1 MTTLSLNFLKFQMNK
16 KITIFFLAL
25 IFLSNCSFDNK
36 TGIWSGDE
44 SEKRRISELEKKQK
58 ETISTDIIFS
68 SDKIYKVDKNLVKK
82 INLSQ
87 PIKNFS
93 WETHSLNNQNF
104 IGNLYLSGSKNRFL
118 KKKIGKNKHSTS
130 KISSSP
136 LIYNNNIFLADNNG
150 TIFKVDKNGS
160 VNWKVNIYKK
170 IYKKVYK
177 NLTFSIYKNKI
188 FVADNIGFVY
198 ALNPDNGKLV
208 WIKNHG
214 IPFKSRIK
222 VSKDKIVLINQDN
235 RLLCFDIKDGSVI
248 WDVRSIES
256 FIKSQ
261 NFLSVAITEQG
272 DVLTSNSTGELF
284 KVSILN
290 GQMYWSI
297 NTLESMLAHATDFFK
312 SSDIVIDNNNI
323 IFSTQSS
330 TFSYNLEEGYAN
342 WQTEISSVG
351 APIINQNYIFLVT
364 ENGYFSI
371 LEKDTGKIVSST
383 NIFKVLKKKKQ
394 ATKVTGFIMGSGKIY
409 TVTLN
414 GYLIISSASTGKVE
428 NFKKIGDSITSSPV
442 INDGKIF
449 VYTMDS
455 KLLGF
460 N

>member
-256 FIKSQ
+256 FIKLQ
-261 NFLSVAITEQG
+261 NFLPSGLLNNGNLLVINSSGELLKIDSKSGRIFWSLNTLGAILMHDTDFFSSSEIVISDNNAFFSVKSSFFSVNLDTGYVNWRQKVSSVATPIIDKENIFI
-272 DVLTSNSTGELF
+272 LTSN
-284 KVSILN
+284 
-290 GQMYWSI
+290 
-297 NTLESMLAHATDFFK
+297 
-312 SSDIVIDNNNI
+312 
-323 IFSTQSS
+323 
-330 TFSYNLEEGYAN
+330 
-342 WQTEISSVG
+342 
-351 APIINQNYIFLVT
+351 
-364 ENGYFSI
+364 GYFVI
-371 LEKDTGKIVSST
+371 LDKNTGKIISSK
-383 NIFKVLKKKKQ
+383 NILKVLKKNKQ
-394 ATKVTGFIMGSGKIY
+394 NTKVAGFIMGSGKIY
-409 TVTLN
+409 STTSN
-414 GYLIISSASTGKVE
+414 GYLVIISPISGNAE
-428 NFKKIGDSITSSPV
+428 YFKKIGDPIIASPV
-442 INDGKIF
+442 ISDGKLYIL
-449 VYTMDS
+449 TKNS
-455 KLLGF
+455 RIIGF